1 MTIAPAKALLLTL
14 TTALTLAAFGARAA
28 HAADVFTL
36 ESTTFKDGQLLPKP
50 VGDIPARGANCKGEN
65 VSPQLSWSNAPE
77 GTRSFVFVVSDPDA
91 GLGAG
96 ITHWVAYGISPETTL
111 FAEGEASQPSGK
123 YVAGKSKEH
132 SRLWRPV
139 SAAGVPAALSVSD
152 RRQRSGP
159 EGLAARADDRRTAG
173 EAERPSQGRIEP
185 RGDLRQPLSA
195 VIEAAAFAG
204 SRIAILVS
212 P

>member
-1 MTIAPAKALLLTL
+1 MTMTPAKALLLTL

-96 ITHWVAYGISPETTL
+96 ITHWVAYGIGSDVTS

-123 YVAGKSKEH
+123 YIAGKSTKNIPGFGGPCPPPGSPH
-132 SRLWRPV
+132 HYLFQIVATDLDPK
-139 SAAGVPAALSVSD
+139 AL
-152 RRQRSGP
+152 P
-159 EGLAARADDRRTAG
+159 PGLTFSELQEKLKDHRKS
-173 EAERPSQGRIEP
+173 ES
-185 RGDLRQPLSA
+185 S
-195 VIEAAAFAG
+195 
-204 SRIAILVS
+204 LVGTYIN
-212 P
+212 PYP